1 MPEKSAEPRQP
12 AGNPEATKPKSKAE
26 GYKEGI
32 MSSVQEQTEIPAI
45 ADAARAAT
53 HIYYAEK
60 LIRPEELSDLV
71 EQALDGA
78 GEPFRLT
85 FDDGS
90 SLYLSTSEG
99 ILTATVSG

>member
-1 MPEKSAEPRQP
+1 MPGKSAEPSQP
-12 AGNPEATKPKSKAE
+12 AGNEATKPKSKAE

-32 MSSVQEQTEIPAI
+32 MSSVQEQIEIPAI

-53 HIYYAEK
+53 QIYCAEK
-60 LIRPEELSDLV
+60 LIRPDELSDLV
-71 EQALDGA
+71 EKALDGA

-99 ILTATVSG
+99 ILTATVSR